1 MCFSVEWYAEDYPRI
16 EMVGIAMKERIR
28 DLATGSVE
36 IARPLVKIIPEKL
49 EGALELEGVQK
60 SSFLVETE
68 NSVAVKG
75 VIYSSHSRVSVLR
88 STFFGRSCEILYSIN
103 TVGLTGHSIIDGAF
117 TLVTNAGVF
126 EVPFSYC
133 MSEPVWGRN
142 NRVVASLEDYAVLV
156 QEDPETAYS
165 LFRSKAFMQ
174 LPILKNIDQI
184 ALYQT
189 LRTDPNT
196 ARCVEEFLAS
206 VGAKP
211 SLMFSISGDT
221 VKTFNEVQPEMTGEV
236 VLDKN
241 TWGWGELRVS
251 CLADYV
257 VLSREE
263 ILSTDFVDNRYVF
276 SYEIRGELLAEGTN
290 VCEIV
295 FATSKGSLV
304 YKLCVVGRE
313 AYHFTQRTGILRHRS
328 AVRLMKTF
336 LNYRILSDTEDSRAD
351 KMLGQLASL
360 LESLRKE
367 NPEEWHYALL
377 LVYVYLK
384 QNRPE
389 EADPLLDLV
398 REPVMQS
405 RLTDTRSYCFFL
417 YVRSLF
423 HESKE
428 QMETT
433 ASLIN
438 KYYTE
443 EGQDPALLFLL
454 LEVDENLKS
463 NQSLALLRLKECYK
477 RGCRSPL
484 LYLLACENYRQ
495 QPDLLRVLNSF
506 ELQVAFF
513 GARHGML
520 TKEIAEEVAR
530 AASHEQHYRG
540 FTYRLLHDIYK
551 KYPTTE
557 MLATLCSYLIRS
569 NCTQKRFFPCYEA
582 GVAQGLNIVSLNE
595 YFMYSLPAD
604 YGKALP
610 QELLLYFTYS
620 NNMKDD
626 LQEVLYENVLL
637 YYPEDSQVYR
647 EYQSLMEE
655 YALTKLLEGRISRK
669 LVPLYQH
676 LVVQEMIDVRLAKVL
691 PNLLMA
697 YEFVCNNRQM
707 EKMVLRYPELNYE
720 DVYLLEDGVCCAPLF
735 TERCMV
741 FFVDRYGCRYSD
753 IPYTKEMLFGTAAS
767 YAMKGN
773 HVFLSGEGA
782 DMSALLNRCE
792 EVYPEHFMFRLRR
805 CRQLLHE
812 SKLDADDVTLLQS
825 MMDVADLHP
834 IFRGRLISKLL
845 DYNLSQEYVDRDW
858 LQKLDIMQMRYAE
871 RKKMLECMVRA
882 EMYDAAY
889 DYVRTYGISGMR
901 YDTLLRLLTYV
912 IAVEKVPEDA
922 NLCYL
927 CLYLYSK
934 TVYNTATLAYLCGYY
949 DGPSAKMLE
958 ILETAQENRVV
969 VGDFPER
976 ILAQKLFSE
985 DWEDLDK
992 LFGYYIKAGKPHEL
1006 LTRAYEVVCSYRYF
1020 VREEALEPWIFDEIE
1035 KISLES
1041 TGNYPCADICKIALL
1056 YRYSQNEVL
1065 TQEQLTNCEQILS
1078 QLCKKGLLFGFYS
1091 KLWQKVSCPA
1101 ELNGKFLLEHRT
1113 SGAKRVFL
1121 YSHFLGSDQEMQ
1133 EQMQEM
1139 YSGIF
1144 VSQVVLFADETL
1156 EYSIVEEDAEGNQKE
1171 VVTKDVL
1178 ANDMSFVRQGSVFDT
1193 INSFSRFQA
1202 TGQEKRLE
1210 EAMLER
1216 AAKQETIKRL
1226 FGLM

>member
-1 MCFSVEWYAEDYPRI
+1 
-16 EMVGIAMKERIR
+16 MVGIAMKERIR
-28 DLATGSVE
+28 ELATGSVE
-36 IARPLVKIIPEKL
+36 VARPVVKMIPERL

-75 VIYSSHSRVSVLR
+75 VIYSSHSRVTVMR
-88 STFFGRSCEILYSIN
+88 PTFFGRSCEILFSVN
-103 TVGLTGHSIIDGAF
+103 TVGLSGHAVVDGTF

-126 EVPFSYC
+126 QVPFSYR
-133 MSEPVWGRN
+133 MAEPVWGCN
-142 NRVVASLEDYAVLV
+142 NRVVGSLEDYAALV
-156 QEDPETAYS
+156 AEDSEAAYG

-174 LPILKNIDQI
+174 LPILKNLDQI

-189 LRTDPNT
+189 LRTDANT

-211 SLMFSISGDT
+211 SLVFSIAGDR
-221 VKTFNEVQPEMTGEV
+221 VKTFSEVQEEMTGEV
-236 VLDKN
+236 HLVKN

-251 CLADYV
+251 CSADYV
-257 VLSREE
+257 VLSRQE
-263 ILSTDFVDNRYVF
+263 IFASDFTDDQYVF
-276 SYEIRGELLAEGTN
+276 TYQIRGELLAEGTN
-290 VCEIV
+290 VCDIV
-295 FATSKGSLV
+295 FTTAKGSLI
-304 YKLCVVGRE
+304 YKLCVAGKE
-313 AYHFTQRTGILRHRS
+313 AYRFSQRSGILRQRS

-336 LNYRILSDTEDSRAD
+336 LNYRILKDIEDSRAE
-351 KMLGQLASL
+351 KMLSQLASL
-360 LESLRKE
+360 LETLRSE
-367 NPEEWHYALL
+367 NPEEWRYTLL
-377 LVYVYLK
+377 LVYAYLL

-389 EADPLLDLV
+389 DADPLLDLV
-398 REPVMQS
+398 REPVMQN
-405 RLTDTRSYCFFL
+405 RLTDVRSYCFFL

-443 EGQDPALLFLL
+443 EGQDPALMLL
-454 LEVDENLKS
+454 LLNVDENLKN

-484 LYLLACENYRQ
+484 LYLMACENYRQ

-530 AASHEQHYRG
+530 AASHEQQYRG

-551 KYPTTE
+551 KYPTAE

-582 GVAQGLNIVSLNE
+582 GVAQGLSIVSLNE

-604 YGKALP
+604 YNKPLP

-620 NNMKDD
+620 DNMKDD

-637 YYPEDSQVYR
+637 HYPEDSQVYR
-647 EYQSLMEE
+647 EYRELMEE

-720 DVYLLEDGVCCAPLF
+720 DVYPLEEGVCCAPLF

-741 FFVDRYGCRYSD
+741 FFVDRFGCRYSD
-753 IPYTKEMLFGTAAS
+753 IPYTKEMLFGTAAQ
-767 YAMKGN
+767 YAAKGA
-773 HVFLSGEGA
+773 HVFVSGEGA
-782 DMSALLNRCE
+782 DMSALLSRCE

-805 CRQLLHE
+805 CRQLIHE
-812 SKLDADDVTLLQS
+812 QKLDVDDVALLQS

-834 IFRGRLISKLL
+834 LFRMKLISKLL
-845 DYNLSQEYVDRDW
+845 DYNLSQEQVDGAW
-858 LQKLDIMQMRYAE
+858 LQKLDILQMRYNE
-871 RKKMLECMVRA
+871 RKKMLECMIRA
-882 EMYDAAY
+882 GMYESAY
-889 DYVRTYGISGMR
+889 DFVRTFGISGLR
-901 YDTLLRLLTYV
+901 YDSLLRLLTHV
-912 IAVEKVPEDA
+912 IAAEKVPDDVG
-922 NLCYL
+922 LCYL

-934 TVYNTATLAYLCGYY
+934 TVYNSATLAYLCGYY
-949 DGPSAKMLE
+949 DGPSATMMS
-958 ILETAQENRVV
+958 ILETAVEERVP

-985 DWEDLDK
+985 DWEKLDA
-992 LFGYYIKAGKPHEL
+992 LFGYYMKSDTPYEL

-1020 VREEALEPWIFDEIE
+1020 VLGETLEPWIFERLERALLE
-1035 KISLES
+1035 KSG
-1041 TGNYPCADICKIALL
+1041 TYPCADISKIALL
-1056 YRYSQNEVL
+1056 FHYSQCEVL
-1065 TQEQLTNCEQILS
+1065 TQEQLSQCETILS

-1101 ELNGKFLLEHRT
+1101 ELNGKFLLEHR
-1113 SGAKRVFL
+1113 SHGAARVFL
-1121 YSHFLGSDQEMQ
+1121 YSHFLGSSQEMQ

-1156 EYSIVEEDAEGNQKE
+1156 EYSIVEEDAEGNQTE
-1171 VVTKDVL
+1171 VVSKEIL

-1193 INSFSRFQA
+1193 INSFSRYQA

-1216 AAKQETIKRL
+1216 AAKQEMMRRL